1 MTQLQ
6 NWNKEELDRNS
17 EGNKGRKQYNSIMS
31 AAQMLSAPE
40 LNVTEVSLTTFEPD
54 IGSTSF
60 TAHWLPVQFNL
71 WLTVSSHTR
80 KSVSQT
86 DDEQRH

>member
-6 NWNKEELDRNS
+6 NWNKEELDGNS
-17 EGNKGRKQYNSIMS
+17 EGNKGRKQYNSMMS
-31 AAQMLSAPE
+31 VAQMLSAPE
-40 LNVTEVSLTTFEPD
+40 LNVTEVILTTFEQD

-60 TAHWLPVQFNL
+60 TADWPPAQLNL

-80 KSVSQT
+80 KSVSRWWT
-86 DDEQRH
+86 